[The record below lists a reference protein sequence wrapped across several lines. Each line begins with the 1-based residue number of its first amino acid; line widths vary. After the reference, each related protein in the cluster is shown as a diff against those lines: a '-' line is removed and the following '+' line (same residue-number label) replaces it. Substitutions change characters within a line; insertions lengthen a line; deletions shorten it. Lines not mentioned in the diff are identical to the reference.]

1 MSDITTGYTLAT
13 PENMRAVREANP
25 DRKVGDCTI
34 LGRRAFAVSVNYSEE
49 RTSADAGDYFMQP
62 DDEPLRDSD
71 GEPMVLAFERSYLVD
86 ALSDE
91 LL

>member
-49 RTSADAGDYFMQP
+49 RTSAA
-62 DDEPLRDSD
+62 
-71 GEPMVLAFERSYLVD
+71 A
-86 ALSDE
+86 
-91 LL
+91 